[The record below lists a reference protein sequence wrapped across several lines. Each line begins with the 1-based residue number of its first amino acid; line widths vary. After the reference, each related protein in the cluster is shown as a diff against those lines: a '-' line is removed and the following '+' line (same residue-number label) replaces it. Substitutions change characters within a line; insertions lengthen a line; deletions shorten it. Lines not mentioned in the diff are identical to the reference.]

1 MANSLAHGLSQG
13 CVATAKGSPD
23 RWKQRSS
30 ARSVSTYAT
39 FYSNFRHIL

>member
-1 MANSLAHGLSQG
+1 MGNNLTYGLPQVRGAN
-13 CVATAKGSPD
+13 AKGSPD

-30 ARSVSTYAT
+30 ARSVSTYVT

>member
-1 MANSLAHGLSQG
+1 MANSFIHALPQG
-13 CVATAKGSPD
+13 GGANAKGLPD

-30 ARSVSTYAT
+30 ARSVSTYVT